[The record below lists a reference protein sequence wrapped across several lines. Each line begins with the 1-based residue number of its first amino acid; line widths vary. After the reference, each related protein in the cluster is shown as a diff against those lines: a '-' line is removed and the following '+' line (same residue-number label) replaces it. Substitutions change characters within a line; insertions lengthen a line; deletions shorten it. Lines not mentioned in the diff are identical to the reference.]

1 MRCRECEARV
11 AATARVCSRCGAPIV
26 GQPPVVADMV
36 VGAVSATAVSDT
48 AVSDAAGKAAAAGVV
63 GQAPP
68 EPYVPGSGEKLP
80 AQLRL
85 VLVGYVGVACGLFAV
100 ALACATAFAF
110 LFLYVS
116 LPNISLPNFFHDIYI
131 ANDVQGM
138 LFGLAFAAL
147 WGGAGAGA
155 WVGAVK
161 GVQALE
167 ARIRFSRLLR
177 PAK

>member
-1 MRCRECEARV
+1 MMMRPLNSSPTWSFGSKRRGAEPTCE
-11 AATARVCSRCGAPIV
+11 
-26 GQPPVVADMV
+26 
-36 VGAVSATAVSDT
+36 
-48 AVSDAAGKAAAAGVV
+48 
-63 GQAPP
+63 
-68 EPYVPGSGEKLP
+68 
-80 AQLRL
+80 RL
-85 VLVGYVGVACGLFAV
+85 VFLVLGRYVGLVCGLFAV

>member
-1 MRCRECEARV
+1 MMMRPLNSSPTWSLGSKRR
-11 AATARVCSRCGAPIV
+11 GA
-26 GQPPVVADMV
+26 
-36 VGAVSATAVSDT
+36 
-48 AVSDAAGKAAAAGVV
+48 
-63 GQAPP
+63 
-68 EPYVPGSGEKLP
+68 EPTYE
-80 AQLRL
+80 RL
-85 VLVGYVGVACGLFAV
+85 VFLVLGRYVGLVCGLFAV